1 MTSVSGSV
9 AGAAGVAFLVALAL
23 VPLLVR
29 FAIGRNLLDV
39 PNARSSH
46 EIPTPRLGGLAVI
59 VGAWA
64 AAPFMSEGFLF
75 LVTATIGGLV
85 GAFDDFVDLR
95 FWMKAAGQAAAAFVL
110 LFLAPPPISEAAGA
124 LWPVTLLFGVFWVV
138 AVVNAYNFMDG
149 IDGIAGGVAITNAL
163 FLAALVGM
171 SGLGVGLAALA
182 AAVAGFLMWNIS
194 PARIFL
200 GDSGSHFVGFFL
212 GAVALYTEPIG
223 GAGAAYGP
231 FLAFVVAAVVF
242 APFLFDT
249 AFTLVRRARARKNIF
264 AAHRE
269 HIYQRITPDPA
280 KHRQVSNVYFALSAF
295 SGLAALLA
303 SGGTPLG
310 LFGGLVL
317 ILGCCLFMAFLPRIA
332 RERGYAS

>member
-1 MTSVSGSV
+1 
-9 AGAAGVAFLVALAL
+9 VAFLVAIAL

-59 VGAWA
+59 AGAWA
-64 AAPFMSEGFLF
+64 AAPFINEGI
-75 LVTATIGGLV
+75 LVLVAATFAGLV

-110 LFLAPPPISEAAGA
+110 LFLAPPPICEAAGA
-124 LWPVTLLFGVFWVV
+124 VWPATLLFGVIWVV

-149 IDGIAGGVAITNAL
+149 IDGIAGGTAVLNAL
-163 FLAALVGM
+163 FLAALVGV

-231 FLAFVVAAVVF
+231 LLAFAVAAAVF

-249 AFTLVRRARARKNIF
+249 AFTLVRRAKARKNVF

-280 KHRQVSNVYFALSAF
+280 KHRQVSNVYFAFSAVA
-295 SGLAALLA
+295 GLAALLA
-303 SGGTPLG
+303 SGGAPLRLLGGGVMILG
-310 LFGGLVL
+310 L
-317 ILGCCLFMAFLPRIA
+317 CLFMAFLPRIA
-332 RERGYAS
+332 GERDYV

>member
-1 MTSVSGSV
+1 MMAVSGSV

-29 FAIGRNLLDV
+29 FAIGRDLLDV

-59 VGAWA
+59 AGVWA
-64 AAPFMSEGFLF
+64 AASLAGGSFLF
-75 LVTATIGGLV
+75 LATATLAGVVGLL
-85 GAFDDFVDLR
+85 DDFVDLK
-95 FWMKAAGQAAAAFVL
+95 FWMKATGQATAAFVL
-110 LFLAPPPISEAAGA
+110 LFLAPPPICEAAGPF
-124 LWPVTLLFGVFWVV
+124 WPITLLFGVVWIV

-149 IDGIAGGVAITNAL
+149 IDGIAGGTAILNTL
-163 FLAALVGM
+163 FLAALVGV
-171 SGLGVGLAALA
+171 SAGLGAGLAALA
-182 AAVAGFLMWNIS
+182 AAVGGFMLWNVS

-212 GAVALYTEPIG
+212 GAVALYTEPVG
-223 GAGAAYGP
+223 RAGYAFGP
-231 FLAFVVAAVVF
+231 YLAFAVAATVF

-249 AFTLVRRARARKNIF
+249 AFTLVRRAKARKNVF

-280 KHRQVSNVYFALSAF
+280 KHRQVSNVYFAFSAVA
-295 SGLAALLA
+295 GLAALLA
-303 SGGTPLG
+303 SGGTPLR
-310 LFGGLVL
+310 LLAGGVI
-317 ILGCCLFMAFLPRIA
+317 ILGLCLFMAFLPRIA
-332 RERGYAS
+332 GERDYV